1 MNALSPKT
9 ILRLRPGAIFD
20 DQIQLFMAQRF
31 EDGRI
36 AVAMPLTMKIID
48 PSEVVQSDLP
58 LFSFDPTTA
67 QRLMNELWHLG
78 IRPTEGHG
86 STGQL
91 AATEKHLNHLERLLD
106 QSFTTVLNVVNAS
119 SVTQHQLPVTPKA

>member
-1 MNALSPKT
+1 MSTTTPRT
-9 ILRLRPGAIFD
+9 IIRLRRGAIFSD
-20 DQIQLFMAQRF
+20 TISLFMAQRF

-36 AVAMPLTMKIID
+36 ALPQPMMLTIID
-48 PSEVVQSDLP
+48 PTQAIPEENP
-58 LFSFDPTTA
+58 LVSFDPTEA
-67 QRLMNELWHLG
+67 QRLMDDLWNLG

-119 SVTQHQLPVTPKA
+119 IVTQHQLPVTSKA

>member
-1 MNALSPKT
+1 MNALFPKT
-9 ILRLRPGAIFD
+9 ILRLRHGAIFGN
-20 DQIQLFMAQRF
+20 QIQLFLAQRL

-36 AVAMPLTMKIID
+36 AVPEPLTLKIIE
-48 PSEVVQSDLP
+48 PSACYSSDQP
-58 LFSFDPTTA
+58 LFSLDPTEA
-67 QRLMNELWHLG
+67 QRLMDELWHLG

-106 QSFTTVLNVVNAS
+106 QSFTTVQNVVNAS
-119 SVTQHQLPVTPKA
+119 LVTQHQLPLTPKA

>member
-9 ILRLRPGAIFD
+9 IIRLHHGAIFD

-31 EDGRI
+31 DDGRI

-48 PSEVVQSDLP
+48 PSEFVPSDLP

-67 QRLMNELWHLG
+67 QHLMDELWNLG

-91 AATEKHLNHLERLLD
+91 AATEKHLDHVSTLLSD
-106 QSFTTVLNVVNAS
+106 AFKTVQNVVNAS
-119 SVTQHQLPVTPKA
+119 LVTQHQIPLPPKV

>member
-9 ILRLRPGAIFD
+9 IIRLRHGAIFD

-48 PSEVVQSDLP
+48 PSEVVPSDLP

-67 QRLMNELWHLG
+67 QRLMNELWNLG
-78 IRPTEGHG
+78 IRPSEGHG

-119 SVTQHQLPVTPKA
+119 IVTQHQLPVTSKA